1 MTSISV
7 GKIGKIG
14 EKHLTDSGVGI
25 IMSSTHG
32 PALTLRSRKVQSALR
47 SCTLLREGNQLCR
60 IALNLPEPSHR

>member
-25 IMSSTHG
+25 IMRLNARARLNVTV
-32 PALTLRSRKVQSALR
+32 AAK
-47 SCTLLREGNQLCR
+47 C
-60 IALNLPEPSHR
+60 NLP